1 MGWSDE
7 LAAAAPS
14 APTSWADELAA
25 SKPVPAKAA
34 PSFMD
39 QLGYTASAF
48 GHHLIAPLHGA
59 AQFVENGIAAGAS
72 KLPDNPV
79 SRYIVKTAKADNQAV
94 SDWEHQ
100 YQAAVPDGWG
110 ADVGA
115 VSGAVAP
122 FVLGAVP
129 NALKAV
135 GEGVATRLFP
145 TAAGAAPSLVARA
158 TSGAV
163 QGAAVGAAQP
173 VVAPQTTL
181 SDLVTGN
188 TQAAPS
194 YWDQKGGDIL
204 SGAAWGGA
212 LPAIAG
218 GINGAWQAGKGA
230 VQNSPLLN
238 PAGYAARNLANQL
251 GGAAPGVA
259 ADLSNAPTYVQGS
272 VPTSAQAAGNPRLVM
287 MEKALANA
295 NPEFR
300 AKLAELENANNGARL
315 RAVGEVAQTPQ
326 ALQDAIAARKAV
338 TDPMRQFTVDNGNPV
353 PVGGINSAVSSV
365 ANGPLG
371 VRPTI
376 GSAAN
381 AMRSEVQG
389 MTNVMPPNTLTNT
402 PGSAT
407 ASPAMLDALRQ
418 NSNDYLSKFAPN
430 GYVGTQ
436 EQAAIAPIKS
446 AIISAINDAN
456 PGHKLSQGGWGQGFA
471 QAGPEAPSYRDYLET
486 FAKKSVPINTMQVGQ
501 ELQQTLQNKALN
513 SAGDPTATLTN
524 YRSALAKALN
534 GSDYAIDPQAQKA
547 LEAVQADLQRST
559 ISNSIR
565 APGSDTA
572 YNAGAGKSFL
582 KAMGA
587 DTGTNIGPI
596 AAGVATTALTGS
608 PGAGFA
614 AGVGVKKA
622 GGFVA
627 NRVSDQLSE
636 LMLDPQKLAAA
647 LQFAGKPQSTAVPA
661 LLSGFN
667 GRLTPAMAAAIAL
680 ELQKQNAPG
689 VVRNAQERA
698 YQQ

>member
-7 LAAAAPS
+7 LAAAAPTS
-14 APTSWADELAA
+14 APASWADELAA
-25 SKPVPAKAA
+25 SKPLPAKGA
-34 PSFMD
+34 PSLTD
-39 QLGYTASAF
+39 QLGYAASAF
-48 GHHLIAPLHGA
+48 GHHLIAPLQGA

-79 SRYIVKTAKADNQAV
+79 SRYLVSTAKTDNQAV

-100 YQAAVPDGWG
+100 YQAAVPDSWG

-122 FVLGAVP
+122 FVVGAVT
-129 NALKAV
+129 NALKAG
-135 GEGVATRLFP
+135 GEAVASRLFP

-173 VVAPQTTL
+173 VVAPQGMPAN
-181 SDLVTGN
+181 SGN
-188 TQAAPS
+188 TQADPS
-194 YWDQKGGDIL
+194 YWDQKGGDVL
-204 SGAAWGGA
+204 SGAAFGGA
-212 LPAIAG
+212 VPAIAG
-218 GINGAWQAGKGA
+218 GLNGAWQAGKGA
-230 VQNSPLLN
+230 VQNSPVLN
-238 PAGYAARNLANQL
+238 PAGYAARNIANQL
-251 GGAAPGVA
+251 GSSAQGVA
-259 ADLSNAPTYVQGS
+259 SDLTSAPTYVPGS
-272 VPTSAQAAGNPRLVM
+272 VPTSAQAAANPRLVM

-326 ALQDAIAARKAV
+326 ALQEAIAARKAV

-353 PVGGINSAVSSV
+353 PVGGIGSAISSV

-381 AMRSEVQG
+381 AMQSEVQG
-389 MTNVMPPNTLTNT
+389 MTTVTPPNTLTNT

-436 EQAAIAPIKS
+436 EQAAIAPVKS

-513 SAGDPTATLTN
+513 SAGDPSATLTN

-534 GSDYAIDPQAQKA
+534 GSDYAIDPEAQKA
-547 LEAVQADLQRST
+547 LEAVQSDLQRST

-565 APGSDTA
+565 SPGSDTA

-587 DTGTNIGPI
+587 DAGSDLGPI
-596 AAGVATTALTGS
+596 AVGTAATAMTGS

-614 AGVGVKKA
+614 AGMGAKKA
-622 GGFVA
+622 GGFITNRVA
-627 NRVSDQLSE
+627 NQLSDM
-636 LMLDPQKLAAA
+636 MLDPQKLAAA
-647 LQFAGKPQSTAVPA
+647 LQFAGKPQSAAVPA

-689 VVRNAQERA
+689 VVRNAQESA